1 MPNLAKKISLLVL
14 LSTLFTLLVG
24 INPARAEINNEFS
37 LAPSGEFDS
46 GYRVS
51 GENSSSLKASR
62 WRPATGQLFPGLT
75 SHVR

>member
-37 LAPSGEFDS
+37 LAPA
-46 GYRVS
+46 V
-51 GENSSSLKASR
+51 NSTRGIEYSARIALR
-62 WRPATGQLFPGLT
+62 
-75 SHVR
+75 

>member
-37 LAPSGEFDS
+37 LAP
-46 GYRVS
+46 VV
-51 GENSSSLKASR
+51 NSAR
-62 WRPATGQLFPGLT
+62 GVEYPARMAL
-75 SHVR
+75 R

>member
-37 LAPSGEFDS
+37 LAPA
-46 GYRVS
+46 V
-51 GENSSSLKASR
+51 NSTRGIEYPTRIVLR
-62 WRPATGQLFPGLT
+62 
-75 SHVR
+75 